1 MALTY
6 LRPMRRPASAL
17 LATAVLVLAAYGM
30 AACGGDDETP
40 PRTDSTTTATPVLPS
55 STTVASSSG
64 WEAHNGPAL
73 FAPGAE
79 GALQVVLPT
88 VTDSTFADSAAW
100 RGATLARRDGAPAE
114 VDLLAR
120 AGLVGT
126 VRLAATGVP
135 IPDAGDGCIAWPGV
149 RPAEGAPTQWLVGFA
164 RGIAL
169 PVPLDSIET
178 LAPADSARLAADAAR
193 LASRIPNDTAV
204 AFAGL
209 PFFVRTAYRF
219 RLDDG
224 TTVLVADVTRRI
236 GQEADP
242 REQHVFL
249 VAERAADAAATAA
262 DPAADPWRLGWFSRT
277 SGPEDET
284 EMRELLA
291 VAQMGGARVPT
302 LVLGVTYEE
311 GSSYALV
318 TRGADGAWRERWS
331 SAYTGC

>member
-1 MALTY
+1 M
-6 LRPMRRPASAL
+6 
-17 LATAVLVLAAYGM
+17 LATAVLALAASGM
-30 AACGGDDETP
+30 AACGDDDETP
-40 PRTDSTTTATPVLPS
+40 PRTDSTTTATQVLPS
-55 STTVASSSG
+55 TTTVASSSG
-64 WEAHNGPAL
+64 WEAPYGPAL
-73 FAPGAE
+73 FAPGTD
-79 GALQVVLPT
+79 GALQVVLPS
-88 VTDSTFADSAAW
+88 VTDSTFGDSAAW

-120 AGLVGT
+120 AGLVAT

-135 IPDAGDGCIAWPGV
+135 MPDAGDGCIAWPGV
-149 RPAEGAPTQWLVGFA
+149 RPVEGAPTQWLVGFA
-164 RGIAL
+164 RGAAQ
-169 PVPLDSIET
+169 PVALDSIEA
-178 LAPADSARLAADAAR
+178 LSPADSARLAADAAR

-219 RLDDG
+219 RLADS

-249 VAERAADAAATAA
+249 VAERTAAAAA

-291 VAQMGGARVPT
+291 VAQLGGARVPT